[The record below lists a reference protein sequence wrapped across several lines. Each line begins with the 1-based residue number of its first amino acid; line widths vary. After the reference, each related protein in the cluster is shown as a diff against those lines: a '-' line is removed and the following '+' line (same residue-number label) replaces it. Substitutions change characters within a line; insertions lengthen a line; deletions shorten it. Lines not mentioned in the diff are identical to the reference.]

1 MSFDLFL
8 FRIAPDADFHAASA
22 VLDDLMDKSLTDT
35 KFDAR
40 EAVDTLLN
48 VEPRYRR
55 REFDYA
61 ALAHARRTSEGEV
74 RREFDFVSVDGPR
87 DLPMA
92 QFCFCQSYISISW
105 YSGTSAAELERYLK
119 ELCRVTGYSVMDPQ
133 SGQIMRL
140 SKNGELG

>member
-8 FRIAPDADFHAASA
+8 FRVAPDADFHAAST
-22 VLDDLMDKSLTDT
+22 VLDDLRDKRLTDP

-40 EAVDTLLN
+40 DAVDTLLN

-55 REFDYA
+55 REFDYV
-61 ALAHARRTSEGEV
+61 ALARARRASENEV
-74 RREFDFVSVDGPR
+74 RREFAFVSADGPM

-92 QFCFCQSYISISW
+92 QFCFCQSYISINW

-119 ELCRVTGYSVMDPQ
+119 ELCRVTGYSVVDPQ
-133 SGQIMRL
+133 NGQIMRL
-140 SKNGELG
+140 STNGELV